1 MLNEQLDNEYA
12 RIRAEEREAQRLRI
26 AEAYSRAPRLKELDE
41 ARAGLFPALGQRKIT
56 PEESKRRLDEI
67 DREERQILASLGLPA
82 DALTLHVRCEQCND
96 TGYLGAGSRPCS
108 CRLLHREAM
117 RGSDGINARET
128 FANFLIDIFP
138 TPEQKKRTTNAKL
151 LCEQFAAS
159 LPAPN

>member
-56 PEESKRRLDEI
+56 PEESKRRLEEI

-82 DALTLHVRCEQCND
+82 DALTLHVQIGR
-96 TGYLGAGSRPCS
+96 A
-108 CRLLHREAM
+108 HV
-117 RGSDGINARET
+117 
-128 FANFLIDIFP
+128 
-138 TPEQKKRTTNAKL
+138 
-151 LCEQFAAS
+151 
-159 LPAPN
+159 